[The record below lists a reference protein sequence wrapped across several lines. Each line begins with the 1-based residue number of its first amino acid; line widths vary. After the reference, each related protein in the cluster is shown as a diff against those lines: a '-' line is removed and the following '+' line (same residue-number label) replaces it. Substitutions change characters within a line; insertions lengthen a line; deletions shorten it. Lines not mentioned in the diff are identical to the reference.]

1 MFSTWKAIFR
11 SKAGRNLCYYNSK
24 FLPVSLFFCIL
35 CSISVLLRIVRF
47 FFLWLFI
54 ECEIILA
61 VLLHLIHGI
70 IRTHDQLF
78 QIIRILRITCNTNAA
93 ANLPLRT
100 AEHHILCEYLS
111 ALVRCLLHQHILAA
125 ARIRINSSPAKRY
138 DVSIW
143 DCISFRRFATCCSAS
158 SPAVCP

>member
-1 MFSTWKAIFR
+1 MESNFPFKKQAETSVIITANFC
-11 SKAGRNLCYYNSK
+11 L
-24 FLPVSLFFCIL
+24 LPLFFCIL
-35 CSISVLLRIVRF
+35 CSISVLLRIVRC

-54 ECEIILA
+54 ECKIILA

-93 ANLPLRT
+93 ADLPLRT

-111 ALVRCLLHQHILAA
+111 ALVRCLLHQHILG
-125 ARIRINSSPAKRY
+125 
-138 DVSIW
+138 
-143 DCISFRRFATCCSAS
+143 CCAGSE
-158 SPAVCP
+158 

>member
-1 MFSTWKAIFR
+1 MFFQHGKQFSVQ
-11 SKAGRNLCYYNSK
+11 KAGRNLCYYNSK

-54 ECEIILA
+54 ECKIILA

-125 ARIRINSSPAKRY
+125 AQDQNKF
-138 DVSIW
+138 
-143 DCISFRRFATCCSAS
+143 ISGEM
-158 SPAVCP
+158 V

>member
-1 MFSTWKAIFR
+1 MFFQHGKQFSVQ
-11 SKAGRNLCYYNSK
+11 KAGRNLCYYNSK

-54 ECEIILA
+54 ECKIILA

-78 QIIRILRITCNTNAA
+78 QIIHDRPHQRRNFFLFVTWKEANIIVKLGIWTADQDPAIL
-93 ANLPLRT
+93 
-100 AEHHILCEYLS
+100 S
-111 ALVRCLLHQHILAA
+111 
-125 ARIRINSSPAKRY
+125 
-138 DVSIW
+138 
-143 DCISFRRFATCCSAS
+143 
-158 SPAVCP
+158 